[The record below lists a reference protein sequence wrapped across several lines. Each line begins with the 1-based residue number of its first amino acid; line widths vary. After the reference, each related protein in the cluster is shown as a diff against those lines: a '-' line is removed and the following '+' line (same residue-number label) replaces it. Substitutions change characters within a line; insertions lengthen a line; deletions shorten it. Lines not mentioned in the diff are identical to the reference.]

1 MVLFSGTTFCG
12 NSPVDPSLLSLV
24 LNEVEQLSLN
34 LDDFLS
40 LYREQKDQLESQLLE
55 VKRSLEQLLELP
67 QKVEQIEHDVEILKL
82 QHKDQQESLEQV
94 KQQMV
99 DLSSNSVKREER
111 AKLPTFPGA
120 LDRNEYFTGRVK
132 ELETLE
138 KVFTDVNSARDVRGV
153 AGRKGNV
160 LGICGLGGCGKSSLA
175 FEYAWRNLERYPG
188 DVFVVN
194 GESDEFV
201 RRSLQGIHG
210 EFIDSTPSNWQNGVK
225 SFEMVIT
232 ETLSWFASLRDKW
245 LLLVD
250 NFDEKELSACARKT
264 FFGQWKS
271 KTSVDILV
279 TSRRSSQALC
289 QDLRLPSENCVE
301 LNPFS
306 DKESIEF
313 LMKRTGLS
321 SSNGDQDQ
329 EGKELAQGLGGLP
342 LALEQATAYIT
353 ALQCSIELYLQQE
366 KRQALYRP
374 LQ

>member
-1 MVLFSGTTFCG
+1 MY
-12 NSPVDPSLLSLV
+12 LS
-24 LNEVEQLSLN
+24 
-34 LDDFLS
+34 
-40 LYREQKDQLESQLLE
+40 
-55 VKRSLEQLLELP
+55 
-67 QKVEQIEHDVEILKL
+67 
-82 QHKDQQESLEQV
+82 
-94 KQQMV
+94 
-99 DLSSNSVKREER
+99 
-111 AKLPTFPGA
+111 
-120 LDRNEYFTGRVK
+120 
-132 ELETLE
+132 
-138 KVFTDVNSARDVRGV
+138 
-153 AGRKGNV
+153 
-160 LGICGLGGCGKSSLA
+160 
-175 FEYAWRNLERYPG
+175 
-188 DVFVVN
+188 VVN